1 MVVARFAS
9 SMGHKR
15 TPLNEQIVVITGA
28 SSGIGRE
35 TALYMGERG
44 ATIVAVA
51 RNETALDTLCSEITA
66 GGGTAIPI
74 VADVADP
81 LQVDTIGQIAIER
94 FGRVDTWVNNAAVSI
109 YATVEQLEPG
119 EMRRVIEVNLL
130 GVMYGSRVAVQL
142 MRPRGG
148 GTIINVGSVL
158 SDRAVQ
164 LQSAYSASKH
174 AVAGFSEALRLEL
187 QQDDAG
193 IDVVLI
199 QPSSINTPFFTWA
212 RSRFGVKPQPI
223 PPVYEP
229 SAVAEVIAHAAEH
242 GGREIVVG
250 GAGKLLSI
258 GQWLSPTLVDRY
270 LLQGRRG
277 FKQQLTD
284 KPDDRID
291 NLFEPSVGAGRTTGD
306 FEGATRPDSMYT
318 RVFELHPVLKRL
330 GLAAG
335 IAMATAGVWRL
346 GRW

>member
-1 MVVARFAS
+1 
-9 SMGHKR
+9 MGQKR
-15 TPLNEQIVVITGA
+15 TPLNEQVVVITGA

-35 TALYMGERG
+35 TARFMAERG
-44 ATIVAVA
+44 ATIVAAA
-51 RNETALDTLCSEITA
+51 RNETALDTLCSEITVR
-66 GGGTAIPI
+66 GGRAMPVI
-74 VADVADP
+74 ADVADP
-81 LQVDTIGQIAIER
+81 LQVAAIGHQAIDR

-109 YATVEQLEPG
+109 YATVEQLEPD
-119 EMRRVIEVNLL
+119 EMRRLIEVNLL

-142 MRPRGG
+142 MRPRGR

-174 AVAGFSEALRLEL
+174 GIAGFSEALRLEL
-187 QQDDAG
+187 QQDSG

-250 GAGKLLSI
+250 GAGKLLSL
-258 GQWLSPTLVDRY
+258 GQWLSPSLVDRY
-270 LLQGRRG
+270 LLQGGRG
-277 FKQQLTD
+277 FRQQLTD

-306 FEGATRPDSMYT
+306 FEGPTRPDSMYT
-318 RVFELHPVLKRL
+318 RVFELHPLLKRL
-330 GLAAG
+330 GLAIG
-335 IAMATAGVWRL
+335 LLITTAGVWRL
-346 GRW
+346 GRS

>member
-1 MVVARFAS
+1 
-9 SMGHKR
+9 MGHKR
-15 TPLNEQIVVITGA
+15 TPLNEQVVVITGA

-35 TALYMGERG
+35 TARFMAERG
-44 ATIVAVA
+44 AAIVAAA
-51 RNETALDTLCSEITA
+51 RNETALDTLCSEITVR
-66 GGGTAIPI
+66 GGRAMPV

-81 LQVDTIGQIAIER
+81 LQVAAIGHQAIER

-109 YATVEQLEPG
+109 YATVEQLEPD
-119 EMRRVIEVNLL
+119 EMRRLIEVNLL

-142 MRPRGG
+142 MRPRGR

-174 AVAGFSEALRLEL
+174 GIAGFSEALRLEL
-187 QQDDAG
+187 QQDSG

-250 GAGKLLSI
+250 GAGKLLSL
-258 GQWLSPTLVDRY
+258 GQWLSPSLVDRY
-270 LLQGRRG
+270 LLQGGRG
-277 FKQQLTD
+277 FRQQLTD

-306 FEGATRPDSMYT
+306 FEGPTRPDSVYT
-318 RVFELHPVLKRL
+318 RVFELHPLLKRL
-330 GLAAG
+330 GLAIG
-335 IAMATAGVWRL
+335 LLITTAGVWRL
-346 GRW
+346 GRS

>member
-1 MVVARFAS
+1 
-9 SMGHKR
+9 MGQKR
-15 TPLNEQIVVITGA
+15 TPLNEQVVVITGA

-35 TALYMGERG
+35 TARFLAERG
-44 ATIVAVA
+44 ATIVAAA
-51 RNETALDTLCSEITA
+51 RNETALDTLCSEITVR
-66 GGGTAIPI
+66 GGRAMPVI
-74 VADVADP
+74 ADVADP
-81 LQVDTIGQIAIER
+81 LQVAAIGHQAIER

-109 YATVEQLEPG
+109 YATVEQLEPD
-119 EMRRVIEVNLL
+119 EMRRLIEVNLL

-142 MRPRGG
+142 MRRRGG

-174 AVAGFSEALRLEL
+174 GIAGFSEALRLEL
-187 QQDDAG
+187 QQDDSG

-229 SAVAEVIAHAAEH
+229 SAVADVIAHAAEH

-250 GAGKLLSI
+250 GAGKMLSL
-258 GQWLSPTLVDRY
+258 GQWLSPSLVDRY

-277 FKQQLTD
+277 FEQQLTD

-291 NLFEPSVGAGRTTGD
+291 NLFEPSVGAGRTRGD
-306 FEGATRPDSMYT
+306 FEGPTRPESIYT
-318 RVFELHPVLKRL
+318 RVFELHPFVKRL
-330 GLAAG
+330 GLAIG
-335 IAMATAGVWRL
+335 LAMATAGVWRL
-346 GRW
+346 GRS

>member
-1 MVVARFAS
+1 
-9 SMGHKR
+9 MGQKR
-15 TPLNEQIVVITGA
+15 TPLNEQVVVITGA

-35 TALYMGERG
+35 TARFMAERS
-44 ATIVAVA
+44 ATIVAAA
-51 RNETALDTLCSEITA
+51 RNETALDTLCSEITVR
-66 GGGTAIPI
+66 GGRAMPVI
-74 VADVADP
+74 ADVADP
-81 LQVDTIGQIAIER
+81 LQVAAIGHQAIER

-109 YATVEQLEPG
+109 YATVEQLEPD
-119 EMRRVIEVNLL
+119 EMRRLIEVNLL

-142 MRPRGG
+142 MRPRGR

-174 AVAGFSEALRLEL
+174 GIAGFSEALRLEL
-187 QQDDAG
+187 QQDSG

-250 GAGKLLSI
+250 GAGKLLSL
-258 GQWLSPTLVDRY
+258 GQWLSPSLVDRY
-270 LLQGRRG
+270 LLQGGRG
-277 FKQQLTD
+277 FRQQLTD

-306 FEGATRPDSMYT
+306 FEGPTRPDSMYT
-318 RVFELHPVLKRL
+318 RVFELHPLLKRL
-330 GLAAG
+330 GLAIG
-335 IAMATAGVWRL
+335 LLITTAGVWRL
-346 GRW
+346 GRS

>member
-1 MVVARFAS
+1 
-9 SMGHKR
+9 MGQKR
-15 TPLNEQIVVITGA
+15 TPLNEQVVVITGA

-35 TALYMGERG
+35 TARFMAERS
-44 ATIVAVA
+44 ATIVAAA
-51 RNETALDTLCSEITA
+51 RNETALDTLCSEITVR
-66 GGGTAIPI
+66 GGRAMPVI
-74 VADVADP
+74 ADVADP
-81 LQVDTIGQIAIER
+81 LQVAAIGHQAIER

-109 YATVEQLEPG
+109 YATVEQLEPD
-119 EMRRVIEVNLL
+119 EMRRLIEVNLL

-142 MRPRGG
+142 MRPRVR

-174 AVAGFSEALRLEL
+174 GIAGFSEALRLEL
-187 QQDDAG
+187 QQDSG

-250 GAGKLLSI
+250 GAGKLLSL
-258 GQWLSPTLVDRY
+258 GQWLSPSLVDRY
-270 LLQGRRG
+270 LLQGGRG
-277 FKQQLTD
+277 FRQQLTD

-306 FEGATRPDSMYT
+306 FEGPTRPDSMYT
-318 RVFELHPVLKRL
+318 RVFELHPLLKRL
-330 GLAAG
+330 GLAIG
-335 IAMATAGVWRL
+335 LLITTAGVWRL
-346 GRW
+346 GRS

>member
-1 MVVARFAS
+1 
-9 SMGHKR
+9 MGQQR
-15 TPLNEQIVVITGA
+15 TPLNEQVVVITGA

-35 TALYMGERG
+35 TARYMGERG
-44 ATIVAVA
+44 ATIVAAA
-51 RNETALDTLCSEITA
+51 RNETALDTLCSEIMAA
-66 GGGTAIPI
+66 GGRAIPV

-81 LQVDTIGQIAIER
+81 LQVDAIGQTAIER

-109 YATVEQLEPG
+109 YATVEQLEPD
-119 EMRRVIEVNLL
+119 EMRRLIEVNLL

-148 GTIINVGSVL
+148 GTIVNVGSVL

-291 NLFEPSVGAGRTTGD
+291 NLFEPSVGAGSTTGD
-306 FEGATRPDSMYT
+306 FEGSTRPDSIYT

-335 IAMATAGVWRL
+335 IVMATAGVWRL
-346 GRW
+346 GRS

>member
-1 MVVARFAS
+1 
-9 SMGHKR
+9 MGHKR

-51 RNETALDTLCSEITA
+51 RNETPLDTLCSEITA

-119 EMRRVIEVNLL
+119 EMRRLIEVNLL

-164 LQSAYSASKH
+164 LQSA
-174 AVAGFSEALRLEL
+174 
-187 QQDDAG
+187 
-193 IDVVLI
+193 
-199 QPSSINTPFFTWA
+199 
-212 RSRFGVKPQPI
+212 
-223 PPVYEP
+223 
-229 SAVAEVIAHAAEH
+229 
-242 GGREIVVG
+242 
-250 GAGKLLSI
+250 
-258 GQWLSPTLVDRY
+258 
-270 LLQGRRG
+270 
-277 FKQQLTD
+277 
-284 KPDDRID
+284 
-291 NLFEPSVGAGRTTGD
+291 
-306 FEGATRPDSMYT
+306 
-318 RVFELHPVLKRL
+318 
-330 GLAAG
+330 
-335 IAMATAGVWRL
+335 
-346 GRW
+346 

>member
-1 MVVARFAS
+1 
-9 SMGHKR
+9 MGQKR
-15 TPLNEQIVVITGA
+15 TPLNEQVVVITGA

-35 TALYMGERG
+35 TARFMAERS
-44 ATIVAVA
+44 ATIVAAA
-51 RNETALDTLCSEITA
+51 RNETALDTLCSEITVR
-66 GGGTAIPI
+66 GGRAMPVI
-74 VADVADP
+74 ADVADP
-81 LQVDTIGQIAIER
+81 LQVAAIGHQAIER

-109 YATVEQLEPG
+109 YATVEQLEPD
-119 EMRRVIEVNLL
+119 EMRRLIEVNLL

-142 MRPRGG
+142 MRPRGR

-174 AVAGFSEALRLEL
+174 GIAGFSEALRLEL
-187 QQDDAG
+187 QQDSG

-250 GAGKLLSI
+250 GAGKLLSL
-258 GQWLSPTLVDRY
+258 GQWLSPSLVDRY
-270 LLQGRRG
+270 LLQGGRG
-277 FKQQLTD
+277 FRQQLTD

-306 FEGATRPDSMYT
+306 FEGPTRPDSMYT
-318 RVFELHPVLKRL
+318 RVFELHPLLKRL
-330 GLAAG
+330 GLAIG
-335 IAMATAGVWRL
+335 LVITTAGVWRL
-346 GRW
+346 GRS

>member
-1 MVVARFAS
+1 
-9 SMGHKR
+9 MGQKR
-15 TPLNEQIVVITGA
+15 TPLNEQVVVITGA

-35 TALYMGERG
+35 TARFMAERS
-44 ATIVAVA
+44 ATIVAAA
-51 RNETALDTLCSEITA
+51 RNETALDTLCSEITVR
-66 GGGTAIPI
+66 GGRAMPVI
-74 VADVADP
+74 ADVADP
-81 LQVDTIGQIAIER
+81 LQVAAIGHQAIER

-109 YATVEQLEPG
+109 YATVEQLEPD
-119 EMRRVIEVNLL
+119 EMRRLIEVNLL

-142 MRPRGG
+142 MRPRGR
-148 GTIINVGSVL
+148 GTIVNVGSVL

-174 AVAGFSEALRLEL
+174 GIAGFSEALRLEL
-187 QQDDAG
+187 QQDSG

-250 GAGKLLSI
+250 GAGKLLSL
-258 GQWLSPTLVDRY
+258 GQWLSPSLVDRY
-270 LLQGRRG
+270 LLQGGRG
-277 FKQQLTD
+277 FRQQLTD

-306 FEGATRPDSMYT
+306 FEGPTRPDSMYT
-318 RVFELHPVLKRL
+318 RVFELHPLLKRL
-330 GLAAG
+330 GLAIG
-335 IAMATAGVWRL
+335 LVITTAGVWRL
-346 GRW
+346 GRS

>member
-1 MVVARFAS
+1 
-9 SMGHKR
+9 MGHKR
-15 TPLNEQIVVITGA
+15 TPLNEQVVVITGA

-35 TALYMGERG
+35 TARFMGERG
-44 ATIVAVA
+44 ATIVAAA
-51 RNETALDTLCSEITA
+51 RNETALDTLCSEITVR
-66 GGGTAIPI
+66 GGRAMPVI
-74 VADVADP
+74 ADVADP
-81 LQVDTIGQIAIER
+81 LQVAAIGHQAIER

-109 YATVEQLEPG
+109 YATVEQLEPD
-119 EMRRVIEVNLL
+119 EMRRLIEVNLL

-142 MRPRGG
+142 MRPRGR

-174 AVAGFSEALRLEL
+174 GIAGFSEALRLEL
-187 QQDDAG
+187 QQDSG

-250 GAGKLLSI
+250 GAGKLLSL
-258 GQWLSPTLVDRY
+258 GQWLSPSLVDRY
-270 LLQGRRG
+270 LLQGGRG
-277 FKQQLTD
+277 FRQQLTD

-306 FEGATRPDSMYT
+306 FEGPTRPDSVYT
-318 RVFELHPVLKRL
+318 RVFELHPLLKRL
-330 GLAAG
+330 GLAIG
-335 IAMATAGVWRL
+335 LLITTAGVWRL
-346 GRW
+346 GRS

>member
-1 MVVARFAS
+1 VAAI
-9 SMGHKR
+9 GH
-15 TPLNEQIVVITGA
+15 Q
-28 SSGIGRE
+28 
-35 TALYMGERG
+35 
-44 ATIVAVA
+44 
-51 RNETALDTLCSEITA
+51 
-66 GGGTAIPI
+66 AI
-74 VADVADP
+74 D
-81 LQVDTIGQIAIER
+81 R

-109 YATVEQLEPG
+109 YATVEQLEPD
-119 EMRRVIEVNLL
+119 EMRRLIEVNLL

-142 MRPRGG
+142 MRPRGR

-174 AVAGFSEALRLEL
+174 GIAGFSEALRLEL
-187 QQDDAG
+187 QQDSG

-250 GAGKLLSI
+250 GAGKLLSL
-258 GQWLSPTLVDRY
+258 GQWLSPSLVDRY
-270 LLQGRRG
+270 LLQGGRG
-277 FKQQLTD
+277 FRQQLTD

-306 FEGATRPDSMYT
+306 FEGPTRPDSMYT
-318 RVFELHPVLKRL
+318 RVFELHPLLKRL
-330 GLAAG
+330 GLAIG
-335 IAMATAGVWRL
+335 LLITTAGVWRL
-346 GRW
+346 GRS

>member
-1 MVVARFAS
+1 
-9 SMGHKR
+9 MGQKR
-15 TPLNEQIVVITGA
+15 TPLNEQVVVITGA

-35 TALYMGERG
+35 TARFMAKRS
-44 ATIVAVA
+44 ATIVAAA
-51 RNETALDTLCSEITA
+51 RNETALDTLCSEITVR
-66 GGGTAIPI
+66 GGRAMPVI
-74 VADVADP
+74 ADVADP
-81 LQVDTIGQIAIER
+81 LQVAAIGHQAIER

-109 YATVEQLEPG
+109 YATVEQLEPD
-119 EMRRVIEVNLL
+119 EMRRLIEVNLL

-142 MRPRGG
+142 MRPRGR
-148 GTIINVGSVL
+148 GTIVNVGSVL

-174 AVAGFSEALRLEL
+174 GIAGFSEALRLEL
-187 QQDDAG
+187 QQDSG

-250 GAGKLLSI
+250 GAGKLLSL
-258 GQWLSPTLVDRY
+258 GQWLSPSLVDRY
-270 LLQGRRG
+270 LLQGGRG
-277 FKQQLTD
+277 FRQQLTD

-306 FEGATRPDSMYT
+306 FEGPTRPDSMYT
-318 RVFELHPVLKRL
+318 RVFELHPLLKRL
-330 GLAAG
+330 GLAIG
-335 IAMATAGVWRL
+335 LLITTAGVWRL
-346 GRW
+346 GRS

>member
-1 MVVARFAS
+1 
-9 SMGHKR
+9 MGQKR
-15 TPLNEQIVVITGA
+15 TPLNEQVVVITGA

-35 TALYMGERG
+35 TARFMAERG
-44 ATIVAVA
+44 ATIVAAA
-51 RNETALDTLCSEITA
+51 RNETALDTLCSEITVR
-66 GGGTAIPI
+66 GGRAMPVI
-74 VADVADP
+74 ADVADP
-81 LQVDTIGQIAIER
+81 LQVAAIGHQAIER

-109 YATVEQLEPG
+109 YATVEQLEPD
-119 EMRRVIEVNLL
+119 EMRRLIEVNLL

-142 MRPRGG
+142 MRPRGR
-148 GTIINVGSVL
+148 GTIVNVGSVL

-174 AVAGFSEALRLEL
+174 GIAGFSEALRLEL
-187 QQDDAG
+187 QQDSG

-250 GAGKLLSI
+250 GAGKLLSL
-258 GQWLSPTLVDRY
+258 GQWLSPSLVDRY
-270 LLQGRRG
+270 LLQGGRG
-277 FKQQLTD
+277 FRQQLTD

-306 FEGATRPDSMYT
+306 FEGPTRPDSMYT
-318 RVFELHPVLKRL
+318 RVFELHPLLKRL
-330 GLAAG
+330 GLAIG
-335 IAMATAGVWRL
+335 LLITTAGVWRL
-346 GRW
+346 GRS

>member
-1 MVVARFAS
+1 
-9 SMGHKR
+9 MGHKR
-15 TPLNEQIVVITGA
+15 TPLNEQVVVITGA

-35 TALYMGERG
+35 TARFMGERG
-44 ATIVAVA
+44 ATIVAAA
-51 RNETALDTLCSEITA
+51 RNETALDTLCSEITVR
-66 GGGTAIPI
+66 GGRAMPVI
-74 VADVADP
+74 ADVADP
-81 LQVDTIGQIAIER
+81 LQVAAIGHQAIER

-109 YATVEQLEPG
+109 YATVEQLEPD
-119 EMRRVIEVNLL
+119 EMRRLIEVNLL

-142 MRPRGG
+142 MRPRGR

-174 AVAGFSEALRLEL
+174 GIAGFSEALRLEL
-187 QQDDAG
+187 QQDSG

-250 GAGKLLSI
+250 GAGKLLSL
-258 GQWLSPTLVDRY
+258 GQWLSPSLVDRY
-270 LLQGRRG
+270 LLQGGRG
-277 FKQQLTD
+277 FRQQLTD

-306 FEGATRPDSMYT
+306 FEGPTRPDSMYT
-318 RVFELHPVLKRL
+318 RVFELHPLLKRL
-330 GLAAG
+330 GLAIG
-335 IAMATAGVWRL
+335 LLITTAGVWRL
-346 GRW
+346 GRS

>member
-1 MVVARFAS
+1 VAA
-9 SMGHKR
+9 
-15 TPLNEQIVVITGA
+15 
-28 SSGIGRE
+28 
-35 TALYMGERG
+35 
-44 ATIVAVA
+44 A
-51 RNETALDTLCSEITA
+51 RNETALDTLCSEITVR
-66 GGGTAIPI
+66 GGRAMPVI
-74 VADVADP
+74 ADVADP
-81 LQVDTIGQIAIER
+81 LQVAAIGHQAIER

-109 YATVEQLEPG
+109 YATVEQLEPD
-119 EMRRVIEVNLL
+119 EMRRLIEVNLL

-142 MRPRGG
+142 MRPRGR

-174 AVAGFSEALRLEL
+174 GIAGFSEALRLEL
-187 QQDDAG
+187 QQDSG

-250 GAGKLLSI
+250 GAGKLLSL
-258 GQWLSPTLVDRY
+258 GQWLSPSLVDRY
-270 LLQGRRG
+270 LLQGGRG
-277 FKQQLTD
+277 FRQQLTD

-306 FEGATRPDSMYT
+306 FEGPTRPDSMYT
-318 RVFELHPVLKRL
+318 RVFELHPLLKRL
-330 GLAAG
+330 GLAIG
-335 IAMATAGVWRL
+335 LLITTAGVWRL
-346 GRW
+346 GRS